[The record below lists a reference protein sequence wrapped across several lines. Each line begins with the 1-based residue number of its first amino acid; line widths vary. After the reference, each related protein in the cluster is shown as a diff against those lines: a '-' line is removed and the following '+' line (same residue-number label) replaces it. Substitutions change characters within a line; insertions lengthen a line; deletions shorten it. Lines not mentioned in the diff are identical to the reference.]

1 MPPSAQPLSH
11 RRLLT
16 YASGN
21 FGKTLLWGT
30 VDMTLMFLLTDYLG
44 LEAGFAGALIFASLV
59 LDALLYPW
67 AGHLADRLRTPLG
80 RYGPLI
86 VLGTPVAVAA
96 FILLF
101 LLIRIEA
108 SLWFIAGTLA
118 LLRIGYVALDLSH
131 NALLA
136 PISAAVQDNGRI
148 ALARFLFSSLATL
161 LLALALPRL
170 IRPDD
175 PAAGFVW
182 VSVLLPLVA
191 GVAIL
196 GAWVAVRPWDTGAP
210 LARHAGGVTLLLR
223 DRSAL
228 RILAVGATASL
239 FLPLFNKACVYFA
252 AHWIGNAALTSWLL
266 GALVTGQVAGL
277 PLWLYLSPRWPKT
290 RIMQVAHALSA
301 AGFLLAALSFAV
313 LHAALPLLMV
323 CAFVAGM
330 GLSGV
335 YALIWALLSDAAQAL
350 EQRTQAAVGG
360 QLFAWAIFLQK
371 AAMGVGAGLFG
382 WGLSY
387 SGYQADFVNDAARQ
401 TLFAFTFPLPA
412 LGSLICIVLLN
423 AADQATRQ

>member
-1 MPPSAQPLSH
+1 MPPSAQPLSNW
-11 RRLLT
+11 RLLT

-44 LEAGFAGALIFASLV
+44 LEAGFTGTLIFTSLV
-59 LDALLYPW
+59 LDALLYPL
-67 AGHLADRLRTPLG
+67 AGRLADRMRTPLG

-86 VLGTPVAVAA
+86 VVGTPMAVAA

-101 LLIRIEA
+101 LLIRMEA
-108 SLWFIAGTLA
+108 SLWLIASALA

-136 PISAAVQDNGRI
+136 PISAAVQDDGRI

-161 LLALALPRL
+161 LLALTLPRL
-170 IRPDD
+170 IRPGD
-175 PAAGFVW
+175 PATGFVW
-182 VSVLLPLVA
+182 VAVLLPLVA
-191 GVAIL
+191 GVAL
-196 GAWVAVRPWDTGAP
+196 LMAWAAVRTWDTAAP
-210 LARHAGGVTLLLR
+210 LARHSGGLGLLLR

-266 GALVTGQVAGL
+266 GAVVTGQVAGL
-277 PLWLYLSPRWPKT
+277 PLWLYLSQRWSKA
-290 RIMQVAHALSA
+290 RIMQIAHALSA
-301 AGFLLAALSFAV
+301 AGFLLAALSFGL
-313 LHAALPLLMV
+313 LHAALPLLMA
-323 CAFVAGM
+323 CAFMAGM

-335 YALIWALLSDAAQAL
+335 YALIWALLSDAAHAL
-350 EQRTQAAVGG
+350 EQKTRTAVGG

-382 WGLSY
+382 LSLSY
-387 SGYQADFVNDAARQ
+387 SGYQADVLNDTARQ
-401 TLFAFTFPLPA
+401 TLFAFTFLLPA
-412 LGSLICIVLLN
+412 LGSLICVALLN
-423 AADQATRQ
+423 TPDQASRQ